1 MTLLP
6 SHGTK
11 SFLSACLIAGS
22 IILPHAALAETIGL
36 QDALRKTIAVAPER
50 LASSATVRATQA
62 SIDQAGQRPLPELSL
77 EADNFPAIGGDRIG
91 TRLETTL
98 SYAQR
103 IEMGGKR
110 AARIKVA
117 EGETLAS
124 KAQRTV
130 DMLDLFLTVET
141 AWVEALAAD
150 ADLALAKQKLKISR
164 SIVSELKSRVEA
176 GRDPKFI
183 AARGT
188 ADANAAR
195 SEYERAQS
203 EARARA
209 SELASFWGVGA
220 ARVTLDPADFVD
232 LKRTPSAAGVS
243 PDEAVYTARSRT
255 ARAKFSLEQ
264 SNNAQD
270 LNVSVGVRYFNND
283 RDAALVFGLSIP
295 LGGTSANRGNI
306 EQARNNAIASEQTAI
321 AAANMR
327 ARHITRLQSSL
338 QAGIAQ
344 ATRMQSDVIPQAKS
358 ALDLAR
364 QGFRRGAFTYLD
376 VIEAERSLIEANASL
391 NAIRKQFHLD
401 NALLARLTAQHIGL
415 VDAVEAAP

>member
-11 SFLSACLIAGS
+11 SFLSACLIASS

-150 ADLALAKQKLKISR
+150 ADLALANQKLKISS
-164 SIVSELKSRVEA
+164 SIASELRSRVDA

-195 SEYERAQS
+195 AEYERAQS

-255 ARAKFSLEQ
+255 ARAKFTLEQ
-264 SNNAQD
+264 SNSVQD
-270 LNVSVGVRYFNND
+270 PNVSVGVRYFNND
-283 RDAALVFGLSIP
+283 RDAASSLACLSRWVGTAPIVAISNRHEITPSRLSKPP
-295 LGGTSANRGNI
+295 LRPPIYALAMSPAFNLRCKQASHKRPACNQMSYLRPSPHSISRARALGAALSLISMSSRPSDRSLRRMPRSMPSANNSI
-306 EQARNNAIASEQTAI
+306 ST
-321 AAANMR
+321 MR
-327 ARHITRLQSSL
+327 CSL
-338 QAGIAQ
+338 
-344 ATRMQSDVIPQAKS
+344 D
-358 ALDLAR
+358 
-364 QGFRRGAFTYLD
+364 
-376 VIEAERSLIEANASL
+376 
-391 NAIRKQFHLD
+391 
-401 NALLARLTAQHIGL
+401 
-415 VDAVEAAP
+415 